1 MIYFRKLESW
11 SPKRCR
17 LRVAIY
23 ARYSSDLQSSRSID
37 DQVRDCRARAEAEGW
52 DVVYVFTDHEV
63 SGDTILRQGYQTLLD
78 VVRRGEVDIIMAEGL
93 DRLSRDQEHSAALY
107 KRACYHE
114 TIIFTLSEGEVEE
127 WHVGIK
133 SVINAAYLTDL
144 AMKTRRGLR
153 GRVLAGASAGGLS
166 YGYDVVPVPEG
177 ADRGLRAINPAQAAV
192 VVRILR
198 DYAGGVSP
206 KAIAAALNREGVPGP
221 RGGTWSQSTI
231 YGNRT
236 RGTGILNNELY
247 IGILVWNRLR
257 YVKDP
262 DNKKRHSRPNAPDK
276 IVRVEVPQLSLVG
289 RDLWKAVKDRQAA
302 LDAGEGAI
310 EGTPAKLPF
319 WRQQR
324 PTYLLSGL
332 IRCGSCGGGMSVISA
347 THVGCSSA
355 RNKGE
360 AVCTNR
366 RTIKRSVLE
375 ETVLD
380 ALRTRLMSPD
390 VYAAF
395 VRGFTAE
402 WNAAQKGRAVAQ
414 DGQREELK
422 RVTRKIDNLVD
433 VIGESGGSAAILAGL
448 KEAEARKAVL
458 EAELAV
464 AEAPAP
470 RLMPNLADVYR
481 ERVAGLQAALGGE
494 DAAAARE
501 RIRGLI
507 DEVRLVPSPA
517 DPKAPPAIEVRG
529 ALAAM
534 LELGSGQGASGG
546 ALLEKQMKVVAG
558 AGFEPAAFR
567 L

>member
-1 MIYFRKLESW
+1 
-11 SPKRCR
+11 
-17 LRVAIY
+17 
-23 ARYSSDLQSSRSID
+23 
-37 DQVRDCRARAEAEGW
+37 
-52 DVVYVFTDHEV
+52 
-63 SGDTILRQGYQTLLD
+63 
-78 VVRRGEVDIIMAEGL
+78 MAEGL

-276 IVRVEVPQLSLVG
+276 IVRVEVLQLSLVG
-289 RDLWKAVKDRQAA
+289 RGPLESGEGSAGRARRGRRGDRGH
-302 LDAGEGAI
+302 AGEAAVLAAAAADV
-310 EGTPAKLPF
+310 PAVRADPL
-319 WRQQR
+319 RIVR
-324 PTYLLSGL
+324 
-332 IRCGSCGGGMSVISA
+332 RR
-347 THVGCSSA
+347 HVGDQRHA
-355 RNKGE
+355 RRLLERTQQGRGGLHQPAHDQAE
-360 AVCTNR
+360 RAGGDRAGCAADAADVAGRLR
-366 RTIKRSVLE
+366 R
-375 ETVLD
+375 
-380 ALRTRLMSPD
+380 LRARLH
-390 VYAAF
+390 
-395 VRGFTAE
+395 RGVERGAE
-402 WNAAQKGRAVAQ
+402 GARGGAGGR
-414 DGQREELK
+414 REELK
-422 RVTRKIDNLVD
+422 RVTRKIDNLVGCD
-433 VIGESGGSAAILAGL
+433 
-448 KEAEARKAVL
+448 R
-458 EAELAV
+458 
-464 AEAPAP
+464 
-470 RLMPNLADVYR
+470 
-481 ERVAGLQAALGGE
+481 
-494 DAAAARE
+494 
-501 RIRGLI
+501 
-507 DEVRLVPSPA
+507 
-517 DPKAPPAIEVRG
+517 
-529 ALAAM
+529 
-534 LELGSGQGASGG
+534 
-546 ALLEKQMKVVAG
+546 
-558 AGFEPAAFR
+558 
-567 L
+567 